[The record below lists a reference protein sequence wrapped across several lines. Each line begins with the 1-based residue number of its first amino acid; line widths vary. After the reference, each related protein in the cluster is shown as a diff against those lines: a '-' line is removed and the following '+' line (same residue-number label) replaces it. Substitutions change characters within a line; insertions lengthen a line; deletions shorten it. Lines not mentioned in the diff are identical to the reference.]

1 MYIIIKKEG
10 IMGESRTELLTWLN
24 DLLQLNYTKI
34 EQCGTGAALCQIM
47 DSIYPGDVPLRRV
60 NFTTNLEYEYIQNF
74 KILQQVFDKHG
85 IEKAIPVQRLMKCRF
100 QDNLEFLQWM
110 KKFWDTYYSGNA
122 YDAVARRN
130 ASAKKGTKKMNSV
143 KPRVVTS
150 RPSTAS
156 SRSTPTTRS
165 TGLKSNTGVKSNTLK
180 SKSVDNHAAEQQ
192 WAIKKAELEA
202 EYQNS
207 MNELSGEITGLKATV
222 EALEK
227 ERDFYFGKLR
237 DIEVLI
243 QNQIEISPIECQ
255 EFMKEVQTILYSTED
270 GFEIPDQGE
279 ELENQ
284 ELENPEDE
292 MF

>member
-1 MYIIIKKEG
+1 MS
-10 IMGESRTELLTWLN
+10 ESRTELLTWLN

-60 NFTTNLEYEYIQNF
+60 NFTTNLEYEYVQNF

-85 IEKAIPVQRLMKCRF
+85 VEKAIPVQRLMKCKF

-110 KKFWDTYYSGNA
+110 KKFWDTYYTGNA

-130 ASAKKGTKKMNSV
+130 SSAKKGTKKMSTSSTMNS
-143 KPRVVTS
+143 KPRTGS
-150 RPSTAS
+150 ARPGTAT
-156 SRSTPTTRS
+156 RSTPT
-165 TGLKSNTGVKSNTLK
+165 SNMK
-180 SKSVDNHAAEQQ
+180 SKVNDNHAAEQ
-192 WAIKKAELEA
+192 WAIQKAELEL
-202 EYQNS
+202 EYQNT
-207 MNELSGEITGLKATV
+207 MKELGNEVTGLKATV

-243 QNQIEISPIECQ
+243 QNQIEVSPTECQ
-255 EFMKEVQTILYSTED
+255 EFMKEIQTILYSTED
-270 GFEIPDQGE
+270 GFEVPIQAE
-279 ELENQ
+279 
-284 ELENPEDE
+284 ENPEEE

>member
-1 MYIIIKKEG
+1 
-10 IMGESRTELLTWLN
+10 MGESRTELLTWLN

-60 NFTTNLEYEYIQNF
+60 NFTTNLDYEYIQNF

-85 IEKAIPVQRLMKCRF
+85 IDKAIPVQRLMKCKF

-130 ASAKKGTKKMNSV
+130 ASSKKGAKKPLSTV
-143 KPRVVTS
+143 KPRVSTS

-156 SRSTPTTRS
+156 SRSTPSTTRS
-165 TGLKSNTGVKSNTLK
+165 SAGLKSNTSVKQNAMK
-180 SKSVDNHAAEQQ
+180 SKSVNNQAAEKQ

-202 EYQNS
+202 EYQHS
-207 MNELSGEITGLKATV
+207 MNELSEEITGLKATV

-243 QNQIEISPIECQ
+243 QNQIEIAPIECQ

-279 ELENQ
+279 ELEN
-284 ELENPEDE
+284 PEEE

>member
-1 MYIIIKKEG
+1 
-10 IMGESRTELLTWLN
+10 MGESRTELLTWLN
-24 DLLQLNYTKI
+24 ELLQLNYTKI

-60 NFTTNLEYEYIQNF
+60 NFTTNLEYEYVQNY

-110 KKFWDTYYSGNA
+110 KKFWDTYYTGNA

-130 ASAKKGTKKMNSV
+130 ASAKKGVKKPLSSV

-156 SRSTPTTRS
+156 SRSTPTTTR
-165 TGLKSNTGVKSNTLK
+165 TTGVKSTTKSSTLK
-180 SKSVDNHAAEQQ
+180 SKAAANDNHAAEQ

-202 EYQNS
+202 EYQNT
-207 MNELSGEITGLKATV
+207 MNELSEEITGLKATV

-243 QNQIEISPIECQ
+243 QNQIELAPIECQ
-255 EFMKEVQTILYSTED
+255 EFMKEIQTILYSTED

-279 ELENQ
+279 E
-284 ELENPEDE
+284 ENPEEE

>member
-1 MYIIIKKEG
+1 
-10 IMGESRTELLTWLN
+10 MGESRTELLTWLN

-74 KILQQVFDKHG
+74 KILQQVL
-85 IEKAIPVQRLMKCRF
+85 INMAIPVQRLMKCRF

>member
-1 MYIIIKKEG
+1 
-10 IMGESRTELLTWLN
+10 MGESRTELLTWLN

-60 NFTTNLEYEYIQNF
+60 NFTTNLDYEYIQNF

-85 IEKAIPVQRLMKCRF
+85 IDKAIPVQRLMKCKF

-130 ASAKKGTKKMNSV
+130 ASAKKGAKKPLSTV
-143 KPRVVTS
+143 KPRVSTS

-156 SRSTPTTRS
+156 SRSTPSTTRS
-165 TGLKSNTGVKSNTLK
+165 SAGLKSNTS
-180 SKSVDNHAAEQQ
+180 
-192 WAIKKAELEA
+192 AELEA
-202 EYQNS
+202 EYQHS
-207 MNELSGEITGLKATV
+207 MNELSEEITGLKATV

-243 QNQIEISPIECQ
+243 QNQIEIAPIECQ

-279 ELENQ
+279 ELEN
-284 ELENPEDE
+284 PEEE

>member
-1 MYIIIKKEG
+1 
-10 IMGESRTELLTWLN
+10 MGESRTELLTWLN

-60 NFTTNLEYEYIQNF
+60 NFTTNLEYEYVQNY

-110 KKFWDTYYSGNA
+110 KKFWDTYYTGNA

-130 ASAKKGTKKMNSV
+130 ASAKKGVKKPLSSV

-156 SRSTPTTRS
+156 SRSTPTTTR
-165 TGLKSNTGVKSNTLK
+165 TTGVKT
-180 SKSVDNHAAEQQ
+180 
-192 WAIKKAELEA
+192 ELEA
-202 EYQNS
+202 EYQNT
-207 MNELSGEITGLKATV
+207 MNELSEEITGLKATV

-243 QNQIEISPIECQ
+243 QNQIELAPIECQ
-255 EFMKEVQTILYSTED
+255 EFMKEIQTILYSTED

-279 ELENQ
+279 E
-284 ELENPEDE
+284 ENPEEE

>member
-1 MYIIIKKEG
+1 
-10 IMGESRTELLTWLN
+10 MGESRTELLTWLN

-85 IEKAIPVQRLMKCRF
+85 IQKAIPVQRLMKCRF

-110 KKFWDTYYSGNA
+110 KKFWDTYYTGNA
-122 YDAVARRN
+122 YDAVARRS
-130 ASAKKGTKKMNSV
+130 ATAKKGTKKSISTV

-156 SRSTPTTRS
+156 SRSTPTTTRS
-165 TGLKSNTGVKSNTLK
+165 TGLKSNSGVKSNTVKPK
-180 SKSVDNHAAEQQ
+180 SNENHAAEQQ

-202 EYQNS
+202 EYQNT

-243 QNQIEISPIECQ
+243 QNQIEVAPIECQ

-279 ELENQ
+279 ELEN
-284 ELENPEDE
+284 PEEE

>member
-1 MYIIIKKEG
+1 
-10 IMGESRTELLTWLN
+10 
-24 DLLQLNYTKI
+24 
-34 EQCGTGAALCQIM
+34 
-47 DSIYPGDVPLRRV
+47 
-60 NFTTNLEYEYIQNF
+60 
-74 KILQQVFDKHG
+74 
-85 IEKAIPVQRLMKCRF
+85 MKCRF

-130 ASAKKGTKKMNSV
+130 ASAKKGTKKMSSV

-156 SRSTPTTRS
+156 SRSTPSTTRS
-165 TGLKSNTGVKSNTLK
+165 TGLKSSTGIKSNTSKSNTLK

-279 ELENQ
+279 EIENQ
-284 ELENPEDE
+284 VLEDPEDE

>member
-1 MYIIIKKEG
+1 
-10 IMGESRTELLTWLN
+10 MGESRTELLTWLN

>member
-1 MYIIIKKEG
+1 
-10 IMGESRTELLTWLN
+10 
-24 DLLQLNYTKI
+24 
-34 EQCGTGAALCQIM
+34 
-47 DSIYPGDVPLRRV
+47 
-60 NFTTNLEYEYIQNF
+60 
-74 KILQQVFDKHG
+74 
-85 IEKAIPVQRLMKCRF
+85 MKCRF

-192 WAIKKAELEA
+192 WYIYINKH
-202 EYQNS
+202 
-207 MNELSGEITGLKATV
+207 
-222 EALEK
+222 
-227 ERDFYFGKLR
+227 
-237 DIEVLI
+237 
-243 QNQIEISPIECQ
+243 
-255 EFMKEVQTILYSTED
+255 
-270 GFEIPDQGE
+270 
-279 ELENQ
+279 
-284 ELENPEDE
+284 
-292 MF
+292 

>member
-1 MYIIIKKEG
+1 
-10 IMGESRTELLTWLN
+10 MGESRTELLTWLN

-34 EQCGTGAALCQIM
+34 EQCGTGAAYCQIM

-60 NFTTNLEYEYIQNF
+60 NFTTKLEYEYVQNY
-74 KILQQVFDKHG
+74 KILQQTFDKHG
-85 IEKAIPVQRLMKCRF
+85 VDKAIPVQRLMKCRF

-110 KKFWDTYYSGNA
+110 KKFWDTYFAGNA

-130 ASAKKGTKKMNSV
+130 ATAKKVKKPINSV

-156 SRSTPTTRS
+156 SRSTPTTTKS
-165 TGLKSNTGVKSNTLK
+165 TAVKPTTSVKSTTLK
-180 SKSVDNHAAEQQ
+180 SKPVSDNHAAEQ

-202 EYQNS
+202 EYQNT

-243 QNQIEISPIECQ
+243 QNQIEVAPIECQ
-255 EFMKEVQTILYSTED
+255 EFMKDVQTILYSTED

-279 ELENQ
+279 E
-284 ELENPEDE
+284 ENPEEE

>member
-1 MYIIIKKEG
+1 
-10 IMGESRTELLTWLN
+10 MGESRTELLTWLN

-60 NFTTNLEYEYIQNF
+60 NFTTNLEYEYVQNY

-85 IEKAIPVQRLMKCRF
+85 IDKAIPVQRLMKCRF

-130 ASAKKGTKKMNSV
+130 ASKKVTKKPLNSV

-156 SRSTPTTRS
+156 SRSTPTRT
-165 TGLKSNTGVKSNTLK
+165 TGIKPTGTKTTSTLK
-180 SKSVDNHAAEQQ
+180 TKTVADNHAAEQ

-202 EYQNS
+202 EYQNT
-207 MNELSGEITGLKATV
+207 MNELSSEITGLKATV

-243 QNQIEISPIECQ
+243 QNQIEVAPIECQ
-255 EFMKEVQTILYSTED
+255 EFMKDVQTILYSTED

-279 ELENQ
+279 E
-284 ELENPEDE
+284 ENPEEE

>member
-1 MYIIIKKEG
+1 
-10 IMGESRTELLTWLN
+10 MGESRTELLTWLN

-60 NFTTNLEYEYIQNF
+60 NFTTNLEYEYVQNY
-74 KILQQVFDKHG
+74 KILQQVFDKHD
-85 IEKAIPVQRLMKCRF
+85 IDKAIPVQRLMKCRF

-110 KKFWDTYYSGNA
+110 KKFWDTYYTGNA

-130 ASAKKGTKKMNSV
+130 ASAKKGVKKPLSSV

-156 SRSTPTTRS
+156 SRSTPTTTRTS
-165 TGLKSNTGVKSNTLK
+165 GVKATTTKSTTLK
-180 SKSVDNHAAEQQ
+180 SKAATNDNHAAEQ
-192 WAIKKAELEA
+192 WAVKKAELEA
-202 EYQNS
+202 EYQNT
-207 MNELSGEITGLKATV
+207 MNELSEEITGLKATV

-243 QNQIEISPIECQ
+243 QNQIEVAPIECQ
-255 EFMKEVQTILYSTED
+255 EFMKEIQTILYSTED
-270 GFEIPDQGE
+270 GFEIPDQAE
-279 ELENQ
+279 E
-284 ELENPEDE
+284 ENPEEE

>member
-1 MYIIIKKEG
+1 
-10 IMGESRTELLTWLN
+10 MGESRTELLTWLN

-34 EQCGTGAALCQIM
+34 EQCGTGAAYCQII

-60 NFTTNLEYEYIQNF
+60 NFTTKLEYEYVQNY
-74 KILQQVFDKHG
+74 KILQQAFDKHG
-85 IEKAIPVQRLMKCRF
+85 VEKAIPVQRLMKCRF

-110 KKFWDTYYSGNA
+110 KKFWDTYFAGNA

-130 ASAKKGTKKMNSV
+130 ATAKKAKKPLNSV

-150 RPSTAS
+150 RPSTSS
-156 SRSTPTTRS
+156 SRSTPTTSRTTVMKS
-165 TGLKSNTGVKSNTLK
+165 TAGAKPTVLK
-180 SKSVDNHAAEQQ
+180 SKSVSDNHAAEQ

-202 EYQNS
+202 EYQNT

-243 QNQIEISPIECQ
+243 QNQIEVAPIECQ
-255 EFMKEVQTILYSTED
+255 EFMKDVQTILYSTED

-279 ELENQ
+279 E
-284 ELENPEDE
+284 ENPEEE

>member
-1 MYIIIKKEG
+1 
-10 IMGESRTELLTWLN
+10 MGESRTELLNWLN

>member
-1 MYIIIKKEG
+1 
-10 IMGESRTELLTWLN
+10 MGESRTELLTWLN

-34 EQCGTGAALCQIM
+34 EQCGTGAAYCQIM

-60 NFTTNLEYEYIQNF
+60 NFTTKLEYEYVQNY
-74 KILQQVFDKHG
+74 KILQQTFDKHG
-85 IEKAIPVQRLMKCRF
+85 VDKAIPVQRLMKCRF

-110 KKFWDTYYSGNA
+110 KKFWDTYFAGNA

-130 ASAKKGTKKMNSV
+130 ATAKKVKKPINSV

-156 SRSTPTTRS
+156 SRSTPTTTKS
-165 TGLKSNTGVKSNTLK
+165 TAVKPTTSVKSTTLK
-180 SKSVDNHAAEQQ
+180 SKPVSDNHAAEQ

-202 EYQNS
+202 EYQNT

-227 ERDFYFGKLR
+227 EKGIIFK
-237 DIEVLI
+237 
-243 QNQIEISPIECQ
+243 
-255 EFMKEVQTILYSTED
+255 
-270 GFEIPDQGE
+270 
-279 ELENQ
+279 
-284 ELENPEDE
+284 
-292 MF
+292 

>member
-1 MYIIIKKEG
+1 
-10 IMGESRTELLTWLN
+10 MGESRTELLTWLN

-110 KKFWDTYYSGNA
+110 KKFWDTYYTGNA

-130 ASAKKGTKKMNSV
+130 ATAKKGAKKPLSSV

-156 SRSTPTTRS
+156 SRSTPTTTKS
-165 TGLKSNTGVKSNTLK
+165 TGLKTSTGTKSNTLKSNTLK
-180 SKSVDNHAAEQQ
+180 SKTTDNHAAEQ

-202 EYQNS
+202 EYQNT

-243 QNQIEISPIECQ
+243 QNQIEIAPIECQ

-279 ELENQ
+279 ELEN
-284 ELENPEDE
+284 PEEE

>member
-1 MYIIIKKEG
+1 
-10 IMGESRTELLTWLN
+10 MGESRTELLTWLN

-60 NFTTNLEYEYIQNF
+60 NFTTNLEYEYVQNY

-110 KKFWDTYYSGNA
+110 KKFWDTYYTGNA

-130 ASAKKGTKKMNSV
+130 ASAKKGVKKPLSSV

-156 SRSTPTTRS
+156 SRSTPTTTR
-165 TGLKSNTGVKSNTLK
+165 TTGVKSTTKSSTLK
-180 SKSVDNHAAEQQ
+180 SKAAANDNHAAEQ

-202 EYQNS
+202 EYQNT
-207 MNELSGEITGLKATV
+207 MNELSEEITGLKATV

-243 QNQIEISPIECQ
+243 QNQIELAPIECQ
-255 EFMKEVQTILYSTED
+255 EFMKEIQTILYSTED

-279 ELENQ
+279 E
-284 ELENPEDE
+284 ENPEEE